1 MDRLFAE
8 SLQGSEY
15 TQFSEY
21 DENDEDNYNPEQNE
35 ETSVWRE
42 RRR

>member
-21 DENDEDNYNPEQNE
+21 DENDDEGNYNPEQNE
-35 ETSVWRE
+35 ETSV
-42 RRR
+42 